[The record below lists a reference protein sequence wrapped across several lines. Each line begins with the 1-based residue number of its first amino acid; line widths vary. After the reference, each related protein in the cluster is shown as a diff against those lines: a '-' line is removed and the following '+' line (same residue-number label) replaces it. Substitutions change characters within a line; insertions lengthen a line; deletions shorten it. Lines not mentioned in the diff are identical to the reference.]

1 MEILH
6 VKAFTDQNDRDRS
19 KTVVSN
25 ESHTIHIEKN
35 LHDYIADEEVDEVFG
50 QYKQYSKKT
59 SEGVHRKTAQF
70 RFGYIEKIH
79 LYHGFIRSI

>member
-1 MEILH
+1 METLH
-6 VKAFTDQNDRDRS
+6 VKAFTDQHDGDRS

-25 ESHTIHIEKN
+25 ERHTIHIEKN

-59 SEGVHRKTAQF
+59 SERVNGKTAQF
-70 RFGYIEKIH
+70 RFWYIEMLY
-79 LYHGFIRSI
+79 LYHDFIRNI